1 MCRYTTDFLLRKSHN
16 ARYLPVWKMVLISA
30 DGQEVEGDV
39 TADRTHRKC
48 LVDKCDDRQHETRLQ
63 CLLFKLERK
72 KSLVSCLVI
81 VNIVKLVKSHRRQ
94 TGALGDLSVC
104 SSYHGPISSL

>member
-72 KSLVSCLVI
+72 K
-81 VNIVKLVKSHRRQ
+81 KSR
-94 TGALGDLSVC
+94 LL
-104 SSYHGPISSL
+104 SSYSQYSEIGKKSSTTDRRPW